1 MTRINLLPHRE
12 MRRKQQQTQFGIMA
26 GIVVVIGVVIWFAVH
41 SFHEAQ
47 LSDHQARNK
56 LLQDE
61 IAKVDK
67 EIAEIKK
74 LREQIAALLKRKQ
87 VVETLQSNRSEVVH
101 LMDQLIRQLPDGM
114 YLKSVKQTGAKVAI
128 AGFTQSQARV
138 STLMRN
144 LEASLYLQNAN
155 LVEIRAAGTGVQR
168 LNEFTMS
175 IDVTRASSEDNKS
188 KKKKG

>member
-1 MTRINLLPHRE
+1 
-12 MRRKQQQTQFGIMA
+12 
-26 GIVVVIGVVIWFAVH
+26 
-41 SFHEAQ
+41 
-47 LSDHQARNK
+47 
-56 LLQDE
+56 
-61 IAKVDK
+61 
-67 EIAEIKK
+67 
-74 LREQIAALLKRKQ
+74 
-87 VVETLQSNRSEVVH
+87 
-101 LMDQLIRQLPDGM
+101 M

-175 IDVTRASSEDNKS
+175 IDVTRASSEDDKS